1 MNLVTTLTLNCE
13 WIFEMLKL
21 QDRIFIETSE
31 MLQVGIYG
39 LMMNKGIFLGSDKIF
54 TFWNSKTTMHMLEP
68 KIVSKVS
75 KVTESERHIVF

>member
-39 LMMNKGIFLGSDKIF
+39 LMMNKGIFLLC
-54 TFWNSKTTMHMLEP
+54 TC
-68 KIVSKVS
+68 
-75 KVTESERHIVF
+75 